1 MMVTVCTMK
10 GDSPMAKVVHLLSG
24 LHVIGFWKNSA
35 SGAPT
40 DYLTGEDALMT
51 AGRIPSETE
60 IQTDDSSLNQCHLE
74 MH

>member
-1 MMVTVCTMK
+1 
-10 GDSPMAKVVHLLSG
+10 MAKVVSLLSG
-24 LHVIGFWKNSA
+24 LHVVEFWKD
-35 SGAPT
+35 SGSVGPT
-40 DYLTGEDALMT
+40 AYLTGEDALMT